1 MFTNNNPVYGPY
13 IYEAAQV
20 YGPRTLQDTDTTD
33 INWYSIITNQVL
45 ETRLKETNQGV
56 NLLLY
61 FICSIW
67 ICIAYVGYTLVER
80 SATRPHNS

>member
-33 INWYSIITNQVL
+33 INWYSIVTNQVL
-45 ETRLKETNQGV
+45 D
-56 NLLLY
+56 
-61 FICSIW
+61 
-67 ICIAYVGYTLVER
+67 
-80 SATRPHNS
+80 